1 MKNELRYRGYTAKV
15 EYDPE
20 SRVLYGKIE
29 GIRDLVNFQSDSAKE
44 IENEFHS
51 AVDDYLAFCAEI
63 GQQPDKVYAGSLNVR
78 IPPEEHR
85 RLSEIA
91 RRENI
96 SLNAVITEACRQYR
110 GAQA

>member
-1 MKNELRYRGYTAKV
+1 MKGELRYKGYTSKV

-29 GIRDLVNFQSDSAKE
+29 GIRDLVNFESESAKE
-44 IENEFHS
+44 IEKEFHR
-51 AVDDYLAFCAEI
+51 AVDDYLAFCAGI

-91 RRENI
+91 RREKT
-96 SLNAVITEACRQYR
+96 SLNAVIAEACRQYR
-110 GAQA
+110 GARA